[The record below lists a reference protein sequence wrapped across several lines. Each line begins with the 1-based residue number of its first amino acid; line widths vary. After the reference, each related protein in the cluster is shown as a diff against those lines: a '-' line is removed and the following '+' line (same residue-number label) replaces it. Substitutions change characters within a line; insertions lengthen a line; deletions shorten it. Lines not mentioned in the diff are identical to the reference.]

1 MPTPN
6 EIVNS
11 FLQDKVADAL
21 DFMFNPK
28 TPSETMYEN
37 IKSNRVEVE
46 QEMIKKQNNIMG
58 E

>member
-28 TPSETMYEN
+28 TPAETMYEN

-46 QEMIKKQNNIMG
+46 QEMIKKQNNIIG

>member
-28 TPSETMYEN
+28 APAETMYEN

-46 QEMIKKQNNIMG
+46 QEMIKKQNIII
-58 E
+58 